1 MTIDMKKLPAI
12 TTLMLGLGI
21 CISNPWMAYGANP
34 KAARGESAATGWQ
47 VYGGQ
52 ATGDHYSSLTQIN
65 RKNVKNLVVA
75 WKFDTGERGGLETNP
90 IVIGDV
96 LYTCTPQ
103 HSVIALNA
111 ATGKQLWI
119 FDSGLEGMARSRG
132 VSYWTDGHESRI
144 FAGFQNYLYAV
155 DAKTGKAI
163 SSFGEDGRVDL
174 RKGLRGDYLKQ
185 SVGMTSP
192 GAIYKDLII
201 VGGQNPETHP
211 SPPGDIRAYDVH
223 TGAIR
228 WTFHT
233 IPHPGEFGY
242 DTWPKDAWKNGG
254 AANNWAGMTIDMKR
268 GIVYVPT
275 GSAVFDFYGAD
286 RIGNDLFA
294 DTLLALDAET
304 GKRIWHFQGVHH
316 DLWDRDFPT
325 APALVTLTRNG
336 KRIDAVAQPSKSG
349 YLFILDRVTGKS
361 LFPIV
366 ETPFPASTVPD
377 EVASPTQPIPTL
389 PLPFTRQ
396 NVTEDMLTTRTPEVH
411 AWAVK
416 EFKAMAGGGQFTP
429 PSVDKLTVDLPG
441 FAGGAEWGGPA
452 VDPTTGVIYIN
463 ENDTAWLVGLT
474 VPPPPGSL
482 GEKIYQSQCSV
493 CHGSNRAGSPPSV
506 PSLIGI
512 EGLLSDKE
520 IAETIQHGKG
530 RMPAFNNLSS
540 EEAEA
545 LVRYISKTPQQ
556 QNKARGK
563 AATASATSSAI
574 DQKAVSASTNDM
586 PYNTIGFR
594 RFLDPEGYPAIVP
607 PWGTLNAIDM
617 NTGKYLWRIPFGE
630 YPELAAKGMR
640 DTGSDNYGGPIV
652 TAGGLLFIGATV
664 FDRKFHAYDSRTGKL
679 LWETEL
685 PFSGLATPST
695 YMVNGKQYVVIASGG
710 GQSSGKP
717 SGGVYVAF
725 ALP

>member
-1 MTIDMKKLPAI
+1 
-12 TTLMLGLGI
+12 
-21 CISNPWMAYGANP
+21 
-34 KAARGESAATGWQ
+34 
-47 VYGGQ
+47 
-52 ATGDHYSSLTQIN
+52 
-65 RKNVKNLVVA
+65 
-75 WKFDTGERGGLETNP
+75 
-90 IVIGDV
+90 
-96 LYTCTPQ
+96 
-103 HSVIALNA
+103 
-111 ATGKQLWI
+111 
-119 FDSGLEGMARSRG
+119 
-132 VSYWTDGHESRI
+132 
-144 FAGFQNYLYAV
+144 
-155 DAKTGKAI
+155 
-163 SSFGEDGRVDL
+163 
-174 RKGLRGDYLKQ
+174 
-185 SVGMTSP
+185 
-192 GAIYKDLII
+192 
-201 VGGQNPETHP
+201 
-211 SPPGDIRAYDVH
+211 
-223 TGAIR
+223 
-228 WTFHT
+228 
-233 IPHPGEFGY
+233 
-242 DTWPKDAWKNGG
+242 
-254 AANNWAGMTIDMKR
+254 
-268 GIVYVPT
+268 
-275 GSAVFDFYGAD
+275 
-286 RIGNDLFA
+286 
-294 DTLLALDAET
+294 
-304 GKRIWHFQGVHH
+304 
-316 DLWDRDFPT
+316 
-325 APALVTLTRNG
+325 
-336 KRIDAVAQPSKSG
+336 
-349 YLFILDRVTGKS
+349 
-361 LFPIV
+361 
-366 ETPFPASTVPD
+366 
-377 EVASPTQPIPTL
+377 
-389 PLPFTRQ
+389 
-396 NVTEDMLTTRTPEVH
+396 MLTTRTAKVH
-411 AWAVK
+411 DWAVK

-493 CHGSNRAGSPPSV
+493 CHGSNRRGAPPSV

-512 EGLLSDKE
+512 DGLLTDKE
-520 IAETIQHGKG
+520 IADTVQHGKG

-556 QNKARGK
+556 EYRAKGK
-563 AATASATSSAI
+563 AATTSTKSSAI
-574 DQKAVSASTNDM
+574 DQIEGSDSGNDM

-617 NTGKYLWRIPFGE
+617 NTGKYLWKIPFGE
-630 YPELAAKGMR
+630 YPELAAKGMH

-664 FDRKFHAYDSRTGKL
+664 FDQKFHAYDSRTGEL

>member
-1 MTIDMKKLPAI
+1 MGKVPAI
-12 TTLMLGLGI
+12 VALVLGLGI
-21 CISNPWMAYGANP
+21 YIANP
-34 KAARGESAATGWQ
+34 SMSYGVSSKVTPVNSGTQGWQ
-47 VYGGQ
+47 VYDGQ
-52 ATGDHYSSLTQIN
+52 AAGDHYSSLAQIN

-90 IVIGDV
+90 IIIGDV
-96 LYTCTPQ
+96 LYACTPQ

-111 ATGKQLWI
+111 ETGKQLWI
-119 FDSGLEGMARSRG
+119 FDSGLEGLARSRG

-144 FAGFQNYLYAV
+144 FAGFRNYLYAM
-155 DAKTGKAI
+155 DAKTGKMI
-163 SSFGEDGRVDL
+163 RGFGEDGKVDL

-185 SVGMTSP
+185 SIGMTSP
-192 GAIYKDLII
+192 GAIYKDLIV

-211 SPPGDIRAYDVH
+211 SPPGDVRAYDVH

-254 AANNWAGMTIDMKR
+254 AANNWAGMTVDTKR

-275 GSAVFDFYGAD
+275 GSAVFDFYGGD

-294 DTLLALDAET
+294 DSLLALDAET
-304 GKRIWHFQGVHH
+304 GKRIWHFQGIHH
-316 DLWDRDFPT
+316 DIWDRDFPT

-336 KRIDAVAQPSKSG
+336 KPIDAVAQPSKSG
-349 YLFILDRVTGKS
+349 YLFILDRVTGKP
-361 LFPIV
+361 LFPVV
-366 ETPFPASTVPD
+366 ETPFPASTVPG
-377 EVASPTQPIPTL
+377 EIASPTQPIPTL
-389 PLPFTRQ
+389 PAPFTRQ
-396 NVTEDMLTTRTPEVH
+396 SVTEDMLTTRTPEAH
-411 AWAVK
+411 AWAAK
-416 EFKAMAGGGQFTP
+416 QFNSMAGGGQFAP

-474 VPPPPGSL
+474 VLPPPGSPA
-482 GEKIYQSQCSV
+482 EKTFQSQCSV
-493 CHGSNRAGSPPSV
+493 CHGMDRAGSPPAI
-506 PSLIGI
+506 PSLVGI
-512 EGLLSDKE
+512 DGKLTDKE
-520 IAETIQHGKG
+520 IADTIRQGKG
-530 RMPAFNNLSS
+530 RMPAFSNLSD
-540 EEAEA
+540 EQVQAV
-545 LVRYISKTPQQ
+545 VRYISKAPLREYRPERKSANAPAADQVTP
-556 QNKARGK
+556 NADEL
-563 AATASATSSAI
+563 AAK
-574 DQKAVSASTNDM
+574 DDM
-586 PYNTIGFR
+586 PYKSIGFR
-594 RFLDPEGYPAIVP
+594 RFLDLEGYPAIAP

-617 NTGKYLWRIPFGE
+617 NTGKYLWKIPFGE
-630 YPELAAKGMR
+630 YPELAAKGMHN
-640 DTGSDNYGGPIV
+640 TGSDNYGGPVV

-664 FDRKFHAYDSRTGKL
+664 FDQKFHAFDSRTGEL

-685 PFSGLATPST
+685 PFSGLATPAT

-710 GQSSGKP
+710 GQSSRKP